1 MQTRGVGKRG
11 RGHTLTGNLLRRLL
25 CLAQKADPPT
35 RTLTIYL
42 TLTLRQWMPWLVVGY
57 FGRLGCSGLE
67 RLSVGSPG
75 LGCCCG
81 SEKLYWYRYI
91 GWFEPLMMCVGSPLG
106 QSECET
112 ININSYLLG
121 RFNVGLRITAD
132 WGKGWAGAAAGLVR
146 GYSKRKRRHFNTAAP
161 SLPESNEFRDSTKN
175 STSLTA
181 AVVSFYFI
189 LFSALNKKTACG
201 GVRCIQLH
209 LLHHTILYS

>member
-1 MQTRGVGKRG
+1 
-11 RGHTLTGNLLRRLL
+11 
-25 CLAQKADPPT
+25 
-35 RTLTIYL
+35 
-42 TLTLRQWMPWLVVGY
+42 
-57 FGRLGCSGLE
+57 
-67 RLSVGSPG
+67 
-75 LGCCCG
+75 
-81 SEKLYWYRYI
+81 
-91 GWFEPLMMCVGSPLG
+91 MMCVGSPLG